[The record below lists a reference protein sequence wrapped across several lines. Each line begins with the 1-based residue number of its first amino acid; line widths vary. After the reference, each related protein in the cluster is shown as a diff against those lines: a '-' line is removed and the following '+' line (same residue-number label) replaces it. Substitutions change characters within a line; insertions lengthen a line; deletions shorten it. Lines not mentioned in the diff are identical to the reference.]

1 MFFARRR
8 AELRWVE
15 KETSNSFQAR
25 PKSGVEF
32 EVHRDA
38 DLVCVSV
45 GRKGSEK
52 KFSNFLPGAKNSC
65 YNARLR
71 SSRRSANKIINKL
84 QPISVGI

>member
-1 MFFARRR
+1 MFFERRR
-8 AELRWVE
+8 AGLGRVE

-32 EVHRDA
+32 EVRRDA

-45 GRKGSEK
+45 GKKISEK
-52 KFSNFLPGAKNSC
+52 KFSNFLPGTKNSC